1 MITLQTLATACATI
15 LVAALPALAQPTP
28 ATPPSG
34 ASPTPPAPLPTYGPP
49 ITLEVAKK
57 VMAGAEAEAAKN
69 NWNVVITILDS
80 GGNMVMMHKFDDTQL
95 VSISIAE
102 GKARTALM
110 FKQPSKNLEEAIA
123 AGGRGLR
130 FTPLGQITPIEGGHP
145 IIVDGKII
153 GAIGVS
159 GVLSAHNTQIARAG
173 IEALK

>member
-1 MITLQTLATACATI
+1 MITLKTLATACAAM
-15 LVAALPALAQPTP
+15 LVAAFPALAQP
-28 ATPPSG
+28 APP
-34 ASPTPPAPLPTYGPP
+34 PPYGPP

-57 VMAGAEAEAAKN
+57 VMAAAEAEAAKN

-95 VSISIAE
+95 ASIAIAE
-102 GKARTALM
+102 GKARTALI

-130 FTPLGQITPIEGGHP
+130 FTPLTGITPLEGGHP
-145 IIVDGKII
+145 IIVDGKIV

-159 GVLSAHNTQIARAG
+159 GVLSVHDTQIARAG
-173 IEALK
+173 IDALK

>member
-1 MITLQTLATACATI
+1 MTTLKTLATACATV
-15 LVAALPALAQPTP
+15 LVAAFAAFAQP
-28 ATPPSG
+28 APP
-34 ASPTPPAPLPTYGPP
+34 PPYGPP
-49 ITLEVAKK
+49 ITLEAAKK
-57 VMAGAEAEAAKN
+57 VMAAAEAEAVKN

-95 VSISIAE
+95 ASISIAE

-130 FTPLGQITPIEGGHP
+130 FTPLHTITPLEGGHP
-145 IIVDGKII
+145 IFVVGKII

-159 GVLSAHNTQIARAG
+159 GVLSVHDTQIARAG
-173 IEALK
+173 IDALKQ